1 MKMDASS
8 LLPSSSLPSAD
19 VYTDLNSLQNIK
31 NTENKDEALKKVAQQ
46 FESIFV
52 NQMLK
57 SMREANA
64 VFEEDSLFNSQESNF
79 YRDMHDQQLAL
90 TLSHG
95 RGMGV
100 ADALYRQLSGQKY
113 GNTEPVNTSVASYQA
128 SPVHAVPK
136 YYSSDNISAA
146 APKGE
151 RSAMATSPDDFIQ
164 QMLPNVTKAAE
175 KLGVEPE
182 VLIAQAALETGWGE
196 KVIADKNGQ
205 PSNNLFNIKAHN
217 GWQGNAVTAETLE
230 FANGKFEKEK
240 AAFRQYGSIE
250 ESVNDY
256 VSFIQGN
263 PRYQDIA
270 TGTKTAEEYIQG
282 ITQAGY
288 ATDPAYANKVL
299 SVLERV
305 ADKVKALSGNTSDN
319 G

>member
-1 MKMDASS
+1 MDSSS
-8 LLPSSSLPSAD
+8 LLPPTLPSAD

-113 GNTEPVNTSVASYQA
+113 GNTEPVNTSVANYQA
-128 SPVHAVPK
+128 SRVNTATQ
-136 YYSSDNISAA
+136 YYSANNLSVAS
-146 APKGE
+146 PHGQ
-151 RSAMATSPDDFIQ
+151 RGAMAASPDEFIQ
-164 QMLPNVTKAAE
+164 KMLPSATQAAE
-175 KLGVEPE
+175 KLGVDPE

-196 KVIADKNGQ
+196 KVIADRNGE
-205 PSNNLFNIKAHN
+205 PSNNVFNIKAHN
-217 GWQGNAVTAETLE
+217 GWQGRAVSADTLE
-230 FANGKFEKEK
+230 FANGKFEKER
-240 AAFRQYGSIE
+240 AAFRQYSSIE

-256 VSFIQGN
+256 VSFIQDN
-263 PRYQDIA
+263 PRYQSVA
-270 TGTKTAEEYIQG
+270 TGNKTAEEYIQG

-288 ATDPAYANKVL
+288 ATDPAYASKVL

-305 ADKVKALSGNTSDN
+305 ADKVKALSGNSSDN

>member
-128 SPVHAVPK
+128 SPVNAVTK
-136 YYSSDNISAA
+136 YHSPDSISAA

-250 ESVNDY
+250 ESMNDY

-270 TGTKTAEEYIQG
+270 TGNKTAEEYIQG